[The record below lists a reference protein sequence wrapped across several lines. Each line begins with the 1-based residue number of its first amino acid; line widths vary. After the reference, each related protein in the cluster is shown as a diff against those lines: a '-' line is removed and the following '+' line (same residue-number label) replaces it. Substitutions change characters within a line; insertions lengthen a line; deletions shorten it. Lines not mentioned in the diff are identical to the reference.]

1 MQKKIALKF
10 CLQSYFFLWNYKRV
24 IDFVFLLY
32 EIVGI

>member
-1 MQKKIALKF
+1 MQKKIALKAK
-10 CLQSYFFLWNYKRV
+10 LQSYFFLWNYKRV